1 MKNKFLVRYFAFQ
14 DLGKEKETESES
26 VRGSFRKRITS
37 ASLLGIL
44 ELTSCSFSF
53 KRFLYPLKIYE
64 KRIQIQ
70 SIHPFLQLM
79 CVCFCTRKKTRTR
92 FVLITKDTELF
103 GE

>member
-1 MKNKFLVRYFAFQ
+1 LKNKFLVRYFAFQ

-64 KRIQIQ
+64 KRIQIHKVF
-70 SIHPFLQLM
+70 IHSYNT
-79 CVCFCTRKKTRTR
+79 CVCVFVRERKQ
-92 FVLITKDTELF
+92 EL
-103 GE
+103 GLC